1 MSGPGLRRFTVA
13 PVPRCELCA
22 TVIGEE
28 HRHVLALADRSLLCA
43 CHPCHLLFQAPGAGR
58 FRAVPDRY
66 LALGPAD
73 GEALGVPVTPAFV
86 VAHGEGERLVAS
98 CPSPA
103 GTTECE
109 VDGAAWDRLAA
120 ANPLLREP
128 VADVEAIYLTG
139 REAFLVP
146 VDACYA
152 LAGAV
157 RSRWQGGDGGPAV
170 RHLLDAFLHDLRSR
184 V

>member
-1 MSGPGLRRFTVA
+1 MSGKGLRRFTDA
-13 PVPRCELCA
+13 PAPRCELCA
-22 TVIGEE
+22 TLIGEE

-43 CHPCHLLFQAPGAGR
+43 CHPCHLLFEAPGAGR
-58 FRAVPDRY
+58 FRAVPRRY
-66 LALGPAD
+66 RALGAAD
-73 GEALGVPVTPAFV
+73 GESLGVPVTPAFV
-86 VAHGEGERLVAS
+86 VAHGGPDRLVAS

-109 VDGAAWDRLAA
+109 VDGDAWDRLAA

-128 VADVEAIYLTG
+128 VADVEAVYLTG

-157 RSRWQGGDGGPAV
+157 RSRWRGGDGGPAV
-170 RHLLDAFLHDLRSR
+170 RELLVAFLDDLRAR